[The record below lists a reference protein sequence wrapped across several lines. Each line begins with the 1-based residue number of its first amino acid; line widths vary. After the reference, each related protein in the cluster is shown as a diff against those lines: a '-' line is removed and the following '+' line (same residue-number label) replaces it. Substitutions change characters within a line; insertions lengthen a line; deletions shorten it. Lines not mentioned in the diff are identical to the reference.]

1 MKRRDSPLV
10 NGTHKST
17 QRNSNSIFNNYFCD
31 AIRGNNNP
39 NNIGNVIEGL
49 HGSIYNLTAMPS
61 ESINYIDTHDNYT
74 LWDQV
79 KKNQSHDIPNGYY
92 RKNLH
97 ENIFEHH
104 FLKQNALA
112 LGTVLTVQG
121 IPFINGGLEFLKIKQ
136 GDNNSYKSGD
146 SINAFHWSDKLLYK
160 VFFDYIARGL
170 LRLEK
175 STMLLE

>member
-10 NGTHKST
+10 NGTHKGT

-79 KKNQSHDIPNGYY
+79 KKIKVMIFPMDIIV
-92 RKNLH
+92 KTCMKIFL
-97 ENIFEHH
+97 NIIF
-104 FLKQNALA
+104 
-112 LGTVLTVQG
+112 
-121 IPFINGGLEFLKIKQ
+121 
-136 GDNNSYKSGD
+136 
-146 SINAFHWSDKLLYK
+146 
-160 VFFDYIARGL
+160 
-170 LRLEK
+170 
-175 STMLLE
+175 